1 MDQNRDSLIVP
12 EFADKTAFDDVSS
25 NYEELLSK
33 GLSLS
38 GETSDYFAKRRVKH
52 CKTESRK
59 LGIKTNCI
67 LDYGCGTGGSI
78 NHLFDAFTPN
88 QLIAA
93 DVSTKSL
100 TLVENNFSNPKLK
113 TLKIPQISHTL
124 CDLCYC
130 NGVFHHI
137 PPNERSHAVQHIYN
151 SLVTGGFF
159 FLWENNPWN
168 PATHWV
174 MSKIPFDHDAKKIFP
189 HKASHLLEAE
199 GFKIRI
205 VNYLFIFPKLLS
217 ILRPLENLFK
227 KLPIGCQYLI
237 IAQKV

>member
-1 MDQNRDSLIVP
+1 MDQNRDSSIVP
-12 EFADKTAFDDVSS
+12 EFAERTAFDDVSS

-38 GETSDYFAKRRVKH
+38 GETSNYFAEKRVNH
-52 CKTESRK
+52 SKTEYSK
-59 LGIKTNCI
+59 LGNKPGCI
-67 LDYGCGTGGSI
+67 MDYGCGTGGSI
-78 NHLFDAFTPN
+78 KHLFDAFTPN

-93 DVSTKSL
+93 DVSIESL
-100 TLVENNFSNPKLK
+100 KLVEDNFSNPKLK
-113 TLKIPQISHTL
+113 TLRIPQISNTL
-124 CDLCYC
+124 CDVCYC

-137 PPNERSHAVQHIYN
+137 PPNKRSDAVHYIYN
-151 SLVTGGFF
+151 SLVTGGFLF
-159 FLWENNPWN
+159 FWENNPWN

-217 ILRPLENLFK
+217 ILRPLENLLK
-227 KLPIGCQYLI
+227 KIPIGCQYLI